1 MSTRIGVFEL
11 LVLMA
16 VSSAAKDAYGV
27 RIRQAVAAS
36 RGTDVS
42 SGAVYTT
49 LERLERRGLIRSRQ
63 GEAVTARAGRPR
75 RYYRL
80 TPTGE
85 DAVRVNYSA
94 LRHLARGVAARMTGA

>member
-1 MSTRIGVFEL
+1 MSTQVGVFEL

-16 VSSAAKDAYGV
+16 AASVGDEAYGV

-49 LERLERRGLIRSRQ
+49 LERLEQRGFVVSRRGESTATRS
-63 GEAVTARAGRPR
+63 GRPR

-80 TPTGE
+80 TKAGE
-85 DAVRVNYSA
+85 AAVQANYGA
-94 LRHLARGVAARMTGA
+94 LRDLARQLHPRLMRR